1 MHFDVS
7 SPTVTLSLF
16 SRAGRSLATRTG
28 GADTAAGTEAARPT
42 TPHIPRRP
50 SSGLSEAYV
59 YHMILGEH
67 SAGRPASERAAMHRA
82 LVGSPSSP
90 SRGLSGTSARTST
103 PMSMTSPLVS
113 AAGPSG
119 AGSLSGSTSSPPPPR
134 RSLSLSVALIVVA
147 LALGFV
153 AGAAVL
159 FGGGAQVNEINV
171 NSKRARVANHLG
183 FMREGHAPLEQR
195 DVGVSSLIPVSDTLT
210 SQVSDT
216 RSMVPRDAAD
226 GTQAD
231 RADTKSTM
239 LRRGRD
245 ATTAAVK
252 ETQTRARSE
261 VGVDVPSSPSLQV
274 SVSPP
279 PLPAQS
285 NDDSLP
291 LPPMKPPSPLR
302 SARPAQPAPDRA
314 SITIL
319 SNTASSTQTSSL
331 QGEPWVWSR
340 SPTPPSTFQPIDLLA
355 TLQHQV
361 ITAKSNIDCTEW
373 NCTCQGVSDK

>member
-1 MHFDVS
+1 MHFDDS
-7 SPTVTLSLF
+7 SLTVTHF
-16 SRAGRSLATRTG
+16 FHDGAGRSLATCTD

-50 SSGLSEAYV
+50 SSGLSEAYA
-59 YHMILGEH
+59 YRMILGEH
-67 SAGRPASERAAMHRA
+67 SAGRPTSERAAMHRA
-82 LVGSPSSP
+82 LIGSPSTP
-90 SRGLSGTSARTST
+90 SRGLSGTSARASA
-103 PMSMTSPLVS
+103 PISMASPLVS

-119 AGSLSGSTSSPPPPR
+119 AGSLSSPSPPPPPR
-134 RSLSLSVALIVVA
+134 RSMSLSVALIVVA

-159 FGGGAQVNEINV
+159 FGGGAPVNEINV
-171 NSKRARVANHLG
+171 NINRVRVANHLG
-183 FMREGHAPLEQR
+183 FMREGHASLRQR
-195 DVGVSSLIPVSDTLT
+195 DVSLSSLTTISDTST
-210 SQVSDT
+210 SQVLDT
-216 RSMVPRDAAD
+216 RSMVPRGAAD

-239 LRRGRD
+239 LFRGRD

-252 ETQTRARSE
+252 ETQTRAKSE
-261 VGVDVPSSPSLQV
+261 VGVDVPSSPSIQV

-291 LPPMKPPSPLR
+291 LPPMKPPSPSR

-319 SNTASSTQTSSL
+319 SNTASSTQSTSL

-340 SPTPPSTFQPIDLLA
+340 PPTPPSTFQPIDLLA
-355 TLQHQV
+355 TLQHGV
-361 ITAKSNIDCTEW
+361 ISAKSNIVCTEW